1 MKPHYSISIPKPC
14 HENWMKMTPNEK
26 GRFCQSC
33 SKTVVD
39 FTNMTTDDIQDFI
52 YTNKH
57 QRICG
62 HIKQSQLDTIN
73 LKVSQSVFDQ
83 TLSFHKMFLLA
94 LLLAM
99 GTTIFSCADEK
110 GKTKKIESIE
120 LIDTKT
126 DTIEKMGEIDK
137 DVEHILNETLEKKSK
152 KDTIKGIKPPPKPT
166 LTGIVVEVD
175 ENQKTDK
182 ASSKTSKKD
191 STEITAPPFCPIPN
205 VTGEIIEVEEQME
218 DEEDVTDIVVGM
230 IINSHPQFPN
240 TPDSLS
246 IQGQKKYLNK
256 RLREFIEKNFD
267 IENAKKAGLSG
278 KQKIYVQFT
287 IDEQGITKDIIVRS
301 RSPHPYFD
309 KEATR
314 VMELL
319 PQFIPAKQRDK
330 NVASIYSLPIIF
342 DIKD

>member
-14 HENWMKMTPNEK
+14 HENWSKMTPNEK

-39 FTNMTTDDIQDFI
+39 FTTMTTDDIQDFI
-52 YTNKH
+52 HNNKH

-110 GKTKKIESIE
+110 GNTKKIESIE

-126 DTIEKMGEIDK
+126 DTIEKMGEIDT
-137 DVEHILNETLEKKSK
+137 DVEQILNETLE
-152 KDTIKGIKPPPKPT
+152 
-166 LTGIVVEVD
+166 
-175 ENQKTDK
+175 
-182 ASSKTSKKD
+182 KTSKKD

-205 VTGEIIEVEEQME
+205 VTGEVIEVEEQME

-230 IINSHPQFPN
+230 IINSHPKFPN

-246 IQGQKKYLNK
+246 IQGQKEYLNK
-256 RLREFIEKNFD
+256 QLREFIEKNFD

-278 KQKIYVQFT
+278 KQKMYIQFT

-301 RSPHPYFD
+301 KSPHPYFD
-309 KEATR
+309 KETTR

>member
-1 MKPHYSISIPKPC
+1 MKPYYSISIPKPC
-14 HENWMKMTPNEK
+14 HENWSKMTPNEK

-52 YTNKH
+52 HNNKH

-83 TLSFHKMFLLA
+83 TLSFHKIFLLA

-110 GKTKKIESIE
+110 GNTKKIESIE
-120 LIDTKT
+120 LVDTKT

-137 DVEHILNETLEKKSK
+137 DIKHILDETLE
-152 KDTIKGIKPPPKPT
+152 
-166 LTGIVVEVD
+166 
-175 ENQKTDK
+175 
-182 ASSKTSKKD
+182 KTSKKD

-205 VTGEIIEVEEQME
+205 VTGEIIEVEGMLEV
-218 DEEDVTDIVVGM
+218 EENTILGFVQVE
-230 IINSHPQFPN
+230 NPPEFKN
-240 TPDSLS
+240 TPKSLS
-246 IQGQKKYLNK
+246 VVEKRDYFNKKIGEFVNEIFKIPQGDL
-256 RLREFIEKNFD
+256 
-267 IENAKKAGLSG
+267 GLSG
-278 KQKIYVQFT
+278 KQRIHVQFT
-287 IDEQGITKDIIVRS
+287 IDEQGTTKDIKV

-314 VMELL
+314 VMKLL

-330 NVASIYSLPIIF
+330 NVASVYSLPIIF

>member
-1 MKPHYSISIPKPC
+1 MNQKQIGKKFDTQTTKLLIMKPYYSISIPKPC
-14 HENWMKMTPNEK
+14 HENWSKMTPNEK

-52 YTNKH
+52 HNNKH

-83 TLSFHKMFLLA
+83 TLSFHKIFLLA

-110 GKTKKIESIE
+110 GNTKKIESIE
-120 LIDTKT
+120 LVDTKT

-137 DVEHILNETLEKKSK
+137 DIKHILDETLE
-152 KDTIKGIKPPPKPT
+152 
-166 LTGIVVEVD
+166 
-175 ENQKTDK
+175 
-182 ASSKTSKKD
+182 KTSKKD

-205 VTGEIIEVEEQME
+205 VTGEIIEVEGMLEV
-218 DEEDVTDIVVGM
+218 EENTILGFVQVE
-230 IINSHPQFPN
+230 NPPEFKN
-240 TPDSLS
+240 TPKSLS
-246 IQGQKKYLNK
+246 VVEKRDYFNKKIGEFVNEIFKIPQGDL
-256 RLREFIEKNFD
+256 
-267 IENAKKAGLSG
+267 GLSG
-278 KQKIYVQFT
+278 KQRIHVQFT
-287 IDEQGITKDIIVRS
+287 IDEQGTTKDIKV

-314 VMELL
+314 VMKLL

-330 NVASIYSLPIIF
+330 NVASVYSLPIIF

>member
-1 MKPHYSISIPKPC
+1 MNQKQIGKKFDTQTTKLLIMKPHYSISIPKPC
-14 HENWMKMTPNEK
+14 HENWSKMTPNEK

-52 YTNKH
+52 HNNKH

-83 TLSFHKMFLLA
+83 TLSFHKIFLLA

-110 GKTKKIESIE
+110 GNTKKIESIE

-137 DVEHILNETLEKKSK
+137 DIEHILDETLE
-152 KDTIKGIKPPPKPT
+152 
-166 LTGIVVEVD
+166 
-175 ENQKTDK
+175 
-182 ASSKTSKKD
+182 KTSKKD

-205 VTGEIIEVEEQME
+205 VTGEIIEVEGMLEV
-218 DEEDVTDIVVGM
+218 EENTILGFVQVE
-230 IINSHPQFPN
+230 NPPEFKN
-240 TPDSLS
+240 TPKSLS
-246 IQGQKKYLNK
+246 VVEKRDYFNKKIGEFVNEIFKIPQGDL
-256 RLREFIEKNFD
+256 
-267 IENAKKAGLSG
+267 GLSG
-278 KQKIYVQFT
+278 KQRIHVQFT
-287 IDEQGITKDIIVRS
+287 IDEQGTTKDIKV

-314 VMELL
+314 VMKLL

-330 NVASIYSLPIIF
+330 NVASVYSLPIIF

>member
-14 HENWMKMTPNEK
+14 HENWLKMTPNEK

-52 YTNKH
+52 HNNKH

-110 GKTKKIESIE
+110 GNTKKIESIE

-126 DTIEKMGEIDK
+126 DTIEKMGEIDT
-137 DVEHILNETLEKKSK
+137 DVEQILNETLE
-152 KDTIKGIKPPPKPT
+152 
-166 LTGIVVEVD
+166 
-175 ENQKTDK
+175 
-182 ASSKTSKKD
+182 KTSKKD

-246 IQGQKKYLNK
+246 IQGQKEYLNK
-256 RLREFIEKNFD
+256 QLREFIEKNFD

-278 KQKIYVQFT
+278 KQRIHVQFT
-287 IDEQGITKDIIVRS
+287 IDEQGTTKDIKV

-314 VMELL
+314 VMKLL

-330 NVASIYSLPIIF
+330 NIASVYYLPIIF

>member
-1 MKPHYSISIPKPC
+1 MNQKQIGKKFDIQTTKLLIMKPHYSISIPKPC
-14 HENWMKMTPNEK
+14 HENWSKMTPNEK

-39 FTNMTTDDIQDFI
+39 FTTMTTDDIQDFI
-52 YTNKH
+52 HNNKH

-110 GKTKKIESIE
+110 GNTKKIESIE

-126 DTIEKMGEIDK
+126 DTIEKMGEIDT
-137 DVEHILNETLEKKSK
+137 DVEQILNETLE
-152 KDTIKGIKPPPKPT
+152 
-166 LTGIVVEVD
+166 
-175 ENQKTDK
+175 
-182 ASSKTSKKD
+182 KTSKKD

-205 VTGEIIEVEEQME
+205 VTGEVIEVEEQME

-230 IINSHPQFPN
+230 IINSHPKFPN

-246 IQGQKKYLNK
+246 IQGQKEYLNK
-256 RLREFIEKNFD
+256 QLREFIEKNFD

-278 KQKIYVQFT
+278 KQKMYIQFT

-301 RSPHPYFD
+301 KSPHPYFD
-309 KEATR
+309 KETTR

>member
-1 MKPHYSISIPKPC
+1 
-14 HENWMKMTPNEK
+14 MTPNEK

-52 YTNKH
+52 HNNKH

-110 GKTKKIESIE
+110 GNTKKIESIE

-126 DTIEKMGEIDK
+126 DTIEKMGEIDT
-137 DVEHILNETLEKKSK
+137 DVEQILNETLE
-152 KDTIKGIKPPPKPT
+152 
-166 LTGIVVEVD
+166 
-175 ENQKTDK
+175 
-182 ASSKTSKKD
+182 KTSKKD

-246 IQGQKKYLNK
+246 IQGQKEYLNK
-256 RLREFIEKNFD
+256 QLREFIEKNFD

-278 KQKIYVQFT
+278 KQRIHVQFT
-287 IDEQGITKDIIVRS
+287 IDEQGTTKDIKV

-314 VMELL
+314 VMKLL

-330 NVASIYSLPIIF
+330 NIASVYYLPIIF

>member
-1 MKPHYSISIPKPC
+1 MNQKQIGKKFDIQTTKLLIMKPHYSISIPKPC
-14 HENWMKMTPNEK
+14 HENWLKMTPNEK

-52 YTNKH
+52 HNNKH

-83 TLSFHKMFLLA
+83 TLSFHKILLLA

-110 GKTKKIESIE
+110 GNTKKIESIE

-137 DVEHILNETLEKKSK
+137 DIEHILDETLE
-152 KDTIKGIKPPPKPT
+152 
-166 LTGIVVEVD
+166 
-175 ENQKTDK
+175 
-182 ASSKTSKKD
+182 KTSKKD

-205 VTGEIIEVEEQME
+205 VTGEIIEVEGMLEV
-218 DEEDVTDIVVGM
+218 EENTILGFVQVE
-230 IINSHPQFPN
+230 NPPEFKN
-240 TPDSLS
+240 TPKSLS
-246 IQGQKKYLNK
+246 VVEKRDYFNKKIGEFVNEIFKIPQGDL
-256 RLREFIEKNFD
+256 
-267 IENAKKAGLSG
+267 GLSG
-278 KQKIYVQFT
+278 KQRIHVQFT
-287 IDEQGITKDIIVRS
+287 IDEQGTTKDIKV

-314 VMELL
+314 VMKLL

-330 NVASIYSLPIIF
+330 NVASVYSLPIIF

>member
-14 HENWMKMTPNEK
+14 HENWLKMTPNEK

-52 YTNKH
+52 HNNKH

-83 TLSFHKMFLLA
+83 TLSFHKILLLA

-110 GKTKKIESIE
+110 GNTKKIESIE

-137 DVEHILNETLEKKSK
+137 DIEHILDETLE
-152 KDTIKGIKPPPKPT
+152 
-166 LTGIVVEVD
+166 
-175 ENQKTDK
+175 
-182 ASSKTSKKD
+182 KTSKKD

-205 VTGEIIEVEEQME
+205 VTGEIIEVEGMLEV
-218 DEEDVTDIVVGM
+218 EENTILGFVQVE
-230 IINSHPQFPN
+230 NPPEFKN
-240 TPDSLS
+240 TPKSLS
-246 IQGQKKYLNK
+246 VVEKRDYFNKKIGEFVNEIFKIPQGDL
-256 RLREFIEKNFD
+256 
-267 IENAKKAGLSG
+267 GLSG
-278 KQKIYVQFT
+278 KQRIHVQFT
-287 IDEQGITKDIIVRS
+287 IDEQGTTKDIKV

-314 VMELL
+314 VMKLL

-330 NVASIYSLPIIF
+330 NVASVYSLPIIF

>member
-1 MKPHYSISIPKPC
+1 MKPYYSISIPKPC
-14 HENWMKMTPNEK
+14 HENWSKMTPNEK

-52 YTNKH
+52 HNNKH

-83 TLSFHKMFLLA
+83 TLSFHKIFLLA

-110 GKTKKIESIE
+110 GNTKKIESIE
-120 LIDTKT
+120 LVDTKT

-137 DVEHILNETLEKKSK
+137 DIKHILDETLE
-152 KDTIKGIKPPPKPT
+152 
-166 LTGIVVEVD
+166 
-175 ENQKTDK
+175 
-182 ASSKTSKKD
+182 KTSKKD
-191 STEITAPPFCPIPN
+191 STKITAPPFCPIPN
-205 VTGEIIEVEEQME
+205 VTGEIIEVEGMLEV
-218 DEEDVTDIVVGM
+218 EEN
-230 IINSHPQFPN
+230 IILGFIQVENPPEFKN
-240 TPDSLS
+240 TPKSLS
-246 IQGQKKYLNK
+246 VVEKRDYFNKKIGEFMNENFKIPQGHL
-256 RLREFIEKNFD
+256 
-267 IENAKKAGLSG
+267 GLSG
-278 KQKIYVQFT
+278 KQKIYIQFT
-287 IDEQGITKDIIVRS
+287 IDEQGTTKDIKV

-314 VMELL
+314 VMKLL
-319 PQFIPAKQRDK
+319 PQFIAAKQRDK
-330 NVASIYSLPIIF
+330 NVASVYSLPIIF

>member
-14 HENWMKMTPNEK
+14 HENWSKMTPNEK

-52 YTNKH
+52 HANKH

-83 TLSFHKMFLLA
+83 TLSFHKIFLLA

-99 GTTIFSCADEK
+99 GTNIFSCADEK
-110 GKTKKIESIE
+110 GNTKKIESIE

-126 DTIEKMGEIDK
+126 DTIEKMGEIDT
-137 DVEHILNETLEKKSK
+137 DVEQILNETLEKTSK
-152 KDTIKGIKPPPKPT
+152 KDTIKGIKPPPKPV
-166 LTGIVVEVD
+166 LTGIVIEI
-175 ENQKTDK
+175 EEHPKTDK
-182 ASSKTSKKD
+182 ASSQTSKKD

-205 VTGEIIEVEEQME
+205 VTGEIIEVEGMLEV
-218 DEEDVTDIVVGM
+218 EEKN
-230 IINSHPQFPN
+230 IILGFIQVENPPEFKN
-240 TPDSLS
+240 TPKSLS
-246 IQGQKKYLNK
+246 VVEKRDYFNKKIGEFVNENFKIPQGDL
-256 RLREFIEKNFD
+256 
-267 IENAKKAGLSG
+267 GLSG
-278 KQKIYVQFT
+278 KQRIHVQFT
-287 IDEQGITKDIIVRS
+287 IDEQGTTKDIKV

-314 VMELL
+314 VMKLL
-319 PQFIPAKQRDK
+319 PQFIAAKQRDK
-330 NVASIYSLPIIF
+330 NVASVYSLPIIF